1 MINLMI
7 RAGLP
12 PGGLEAAAAPAAL
25 GARRLPRHL
34 AGLGPR
40 RAGM

>member
-1 MINLMI
+1 MI

-34 AGLGPR
+34 AGLGAR